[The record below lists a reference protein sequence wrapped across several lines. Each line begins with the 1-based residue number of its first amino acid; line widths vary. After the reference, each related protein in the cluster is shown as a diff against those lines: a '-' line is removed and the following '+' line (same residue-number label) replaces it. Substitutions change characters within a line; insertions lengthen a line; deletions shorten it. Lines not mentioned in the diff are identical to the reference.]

1 MVLAAMLVVIMLDAC
16 AKNKRLNFAKVYAI
30 QMICARDMLSMVNTA
45 ISQLP
50 SQIVHLIV

>member
-45 ISQLP
+45 ISPQP
-50 SQIVHLIV
+50 RQIVHLIV